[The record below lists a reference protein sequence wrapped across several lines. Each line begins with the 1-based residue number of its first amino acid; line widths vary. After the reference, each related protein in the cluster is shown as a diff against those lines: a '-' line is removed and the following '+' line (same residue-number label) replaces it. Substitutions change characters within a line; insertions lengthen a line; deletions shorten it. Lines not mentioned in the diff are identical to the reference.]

1 MQVHEIVTPFVG
13 AAEAETSDW
22 ADFSGSV
29 FCETDAPFVRRRLLL
44 VTRQQVMGPDSDAS
58 TSTLLTHAL
67 LLSEYAASKDGL
79 PIRVYVEKADSS
91 GVGQLPQ
98 GHPHSRIS
106 PLAHALS
113 NCLATLAAQC
123 SSLSVH
129 VFARPQPQYLFPNS
143 ASNTN
148 KRILSDTKL
157 TLWWVKALSLAVNRI
172 QIVAQVQIKKFLLV
186 PGQDASHALKH
197 IADPSW
203 TYGLGF
209 GCFDSN
215 PSHQKIE
222 SMPAAKLVPQFP
234 DDAKTKGLR
243 LLPKGATI
251 GDLQEVL
258 AATGECATSVT
269 GFLGVFIEKS
279 PADKSDSISL
289 AAPANPDEA
298 KHNAASEQHKAST
311 DNENPAPAGEPEN
324 LDAKMREWSQVRSTL
339 MSLDFS
345 SFGKIETASATIL
358 DVLMSLKHVQYKC
371 LDLNSDIPDSDQISS
386 KTGQAVQA
394 KSALAPAAGLVNN
407 LQGLVKKR
415 KPQAAPTSVPVS
427 GAANDLQ
434 GLVKRK
440 KNA

>member
-13 AAEAETSDW
+13 AAEADASDW
-22 ADFSGSV
+22 VDFSGPVS
-29 FCETDAPFVRRRLLL
+29 CETDAPFVRRRLLL
-44 VTRQQVMGPDSDAS
+44 VTREQVTESDSDAK

-67 LLSEYAASKDGL
+67 LLCEYAASKDGL

-91 GVGQLPQ
+91 GVHAPTPQSQ
-98 GHPHSRIS
+98 GHQTRIS

-113 NCLATLAAQC
+113 NCLAILATQC
-123 SSLSVH
+123 PSLSVH

-148 KRILSDTKL
+148 KHILSHTKL
-157 TLWWVKALSLAVNRI
+157 TQWWVKALSLAVNRI
-172 QIVAQVQIKKFLLV
+172 QEFPRVQVKKFLLV

-197 IADPSW
+197 VADSSW

-243 LLPKGATI
+243 LLPKDATI

-279 PADKSDSISL
+279 PAEKSDPISS
-289 AAPANPDEA
+289 ANLDEA
-298 KHNAASEQHKAST
+298 KRTTTIEQHQAST
-311 DNENPAPAGEPEN
+311 NKENPSRSNDQEN
-324 LDAKMREWSQVRSTL
+324 IYAKMREWSQVRDAL
-339 MSLDFS
+339 MSHDFS
-345 SFGKIETASATIL
+345 SFGKIEAASATIL
-358 DVLMSLKHVQYKC
+358 DMLKSLKHVQYKC
-371 LDLNSDIPDSDQISS
+371 LDLKTHVADSNNTSS
-386 KTGQAVQA
+386 TVGQVALA
-394 KSALAPAAGLVNN
+394 DSAPAPAAGVVNN

-415 KPQAAPTSVPVS
+415 KTQAAVSLVPVS
-427 GAANDLQ
+427 GGANDLQ

>member
-13 AAEAETSDW
+13 ATEAETSDW

-29 FCETDAPFVRRRLLL
+29 SCETDAPFVRRRLLL
-44 VTRQQVMGPDSDAS
+44 VTRKQVMGPDSDAS
-58 TSTLLTHAL
+58 TNTLLTHAL
-67 LLSEYAASKDGL
+67 LLCEYAASKDGL

-91 GVGQLPQ
+91 GVGPLPQ
-98 GHPHSRIS
+98 EHPHSRIS

-113 NCLATLAAQC
+113 NCLATLATQC

-157 TLWWVKALSLAVNRI
+157 AQWWVKVLSLVVNRI
-172 QIVAQVQIKKFLLV
+172 QVLPRVRVKKFLLV

-243 LLPKGATI
+243 LLPKDATI

-289 AAPANPDEA
+289 ASTNPDEA
-298 KHNAASEQHKAST
+298 KHNPTSELHKASAN
-311 DNENPAPAGEPEN
+311 NENPAHADEQEN
-324 LDAKMREWSQVRSTL
+324 LDAKMREWSQVRSAL

-345 SFGKIETASATIL
+345 SFDKIETASATIL
-358 DVLMSLKHVQYKC
+358 DILKSLKHVQYKC
-371 LDLNSDIPDSDQISS
+371 LDLNSDIPDSDQTSLT
-386 KTGQAVQA
+386 TGQAVQTEG
-394 KSALAPAAGLVNN
+394 ALVPAAGLVNN

-415 KPQAAPTSVPVS
+415 KPQATPLSVPVS
-427 GAANDLQ
+427 GGANDLQ